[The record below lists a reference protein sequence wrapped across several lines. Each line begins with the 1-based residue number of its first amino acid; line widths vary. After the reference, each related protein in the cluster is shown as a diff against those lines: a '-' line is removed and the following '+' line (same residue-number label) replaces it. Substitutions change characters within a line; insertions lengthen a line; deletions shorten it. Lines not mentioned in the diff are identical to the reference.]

1 MDAKLK
7 TRTGWHNS
15 RGKLRQKH
23 CLLANN
29 SAVQTVNAARHNMP
43 SAKY

>member
-15 RGKLRQKH
+15 RGKLRQKLW
-23 CLLANN
+23 LLANN
-29 SAVQTVNAARHNMP
+29 STDQTDTARHNMP
-43 SAKY
+43 SAKD

>member
-1 MDAKLK
+1 MHAKLK
-7 TRTGWHNS
+7 ARTGWHNS
-15 RGKLRQKH
+15 RGKLHQKH

-29 SAVQTVNAARHNMP
+29 STVQTDAVRHNMP